1 VEQLSPEGK
10 SQSGLSSGGH
20 EKREVCS
27 MRREEHDCEGGLVP
41 VDVAEIAFAVVG
53 VDDVETVEAAVVET
67 D

>member
-1 VEQLSPEGK
+1 
-10 SQSGLSSGGH
+10 
-20 EKREVCS
+20 